1 MRLKGLTVRW
11 VPNSLPWSRI
21 GTSVGRRFGNA
32 VRRNRVRRVL
42 KELYRTRKGQFP
54 QGIDMVFMPQR
65 GFLEHHRDWQEK
77 TFATAARRISSS
89 YTRMQQANNRK
100 PSISQRAV

>member
-11 VPNSLPWSRI
+11 APNSLPWSRM

-32 VRRNRVRRVL
+32 VRRNRVRRIL
-42 KELYRTRKGQFP
+42 KELYRTRKDQFP
-54 QGIDMVFMPQR
+54 QGVDMVFMPER
-65 GFLEHHRDWQEK
+65 GFLERHRGWQEN

-89 YTRMQQANNRK
+89 YARMQQADNRK
-100 PSISQRAV
+100 LSTSDGAV